1 MANLRNRRS
10 KQRRRPTLV
19 LGLMVAGLLG
29 CGGCAQTIP
38 SAVVQSDRASAPVDT
53 PPRAT
58 IRLVQHTELPPP
70 SELAPPPNVTADHGD
85 KVLPINLD
93 TVLRLAQDQNGQIQL
108 AREQVNEAFAN
119 KALADKAWLPD
130 IDVGVSYYRHEGGI
144 QDVDGQF
151 FHSSFGSL
159 FGGLELHGKLDL
171 REAVFLKIDAERK
184 IWQQKG
190 ELSRLSNENLLDAA
204 NSYIDLLTARSGEII
219 SLDAEQKIRKVLEKA
234 KSLAEVE
241 KGFAPQV
248 PMIQAQLS
256 AQQQITR
263 EAKAGA
269 RSAAAKLIQLLGLDP
284 HSQLAVMDPR
294 LVPFPLIP
302 PNTATDDLV
311 DAALRNGPGVQE
323 LESLLSLID
332 RADAQSRGPGRFMP
346 IFEAKV
352 AEGGFGAG
360 PNDNM
365 NWDNRLDILLQA
377 RWNVTSLCT
386 ARERQWAAKS
396 KIAQAHLGYQNL
408 RSRLTLGVQEA
419 VETSASGAERMTL
432 AENEIDMSRD
442 AYKKSEER
450 LTNIMGTAPSE
461 VLLAARALAGAQL
474 GYLNALRD
482 FDKAQIR
489 LLILTGKV
497 ANCTDH

>member
-1 MANLRNRRS
+1 MAF
-10 KQRRRPTLV
+10 
-19 LGLMVAGLLG
+19 A
-29 CGGCAQTIP
+29 GCAQTIP
-38 SAVVQSDRASAPVDT
+38 GAVVQSDGASAPALQ

-58 IRLVQHTELPPP
+58 ITLAQHTELPPP
-70 SELAPPPNVTADHGD
+70 TEVATQPKVAADHDG
-85 KVLPINLD
+85 KLLPINLD
-93 TVLRLAQDQNGQIQL
+93 TVLRLAHDQNGQIQL

-119 KALADKAWLPD
+119 KALADKAWLPE

-190 ELSRLSNENLLDAA
+190 ELSRLSSENLLDAA
-204 NSYIDLLTARSGEII
+204 NTYIDLLTARSGEMI
-219 SLDAEQKIRKVLEKA
+219 SLDAEQKIRKALEKA

-256 AQQQITR
+256 AQEQITR
-263 EAKAGA
+263 GAKAGA
-269 RSAAAKLIQLLGLDP
+269 RSAGAKLTQLLGLDP
-284 HSQLAVMDPR
+284 HAHLAVMDPR
-294 LVPFPLIP
+294 LVPFQLIP

-311 DAALRNGPGVQE
+311 DAALRSGPGVQE
-323 LESLLSLID
+323 LEGLLSLID

-346 IFEAKV
+346 ILEAKV

-377 RWNVTSLCT
+377 RWSVTSLCT

-396 KIAQAHLGYQNL
+396 KITQAHLSYQNL

-432 AENEIDMSRD
+432 AQSEIDESRK
-442 AYKKSEER
+442 AYKLSEER

-461 VLLAARALAGAQL
+461 VLLAARAQAGAQL
-474 GYLNALRD
+474 SYLNALRD

-497 ANCTDH
+497 SSCSVP